1 MRFAA
6 TIEITFVTFQAMNI
20 GRYRAWRFLHPD
32 LDMPE
37 DWAGLSFSPT
47 GGIEMVVGR
56 ESVRQAVL
64 LLLSTRTGE
73 RVMRPDYGCDLHK
86 LIFSPNDDTT
96 AGLAMHYVRQAI
108 ERWEPRIVIER
119 LDAGRDEAYPE
130 RLNILLEYRMSSS
143 NTRDS
148 LMFSVNLT
156 GEAV

>member
-1 MRFAA
+1 
-6 TIEITFVTFQAMNI
+6 MNTH
-20 GRYRAWRFLHPD
+20 RYRALRFLHPD

-47 GGIEMVVGR
+47 GGIEMVGER

-86 LIFSPNDDTT
+86 LVFSPNDDTT

-130 RLNILLEYRMSSS
+130 RLNILLEYRLSSS
-143 NTRDS
+143 KTRDS
-148 LMFSVNLT
+148 LMVSVNLT
-156 GEAV
+156 GEVR

>member
-1 MRFAA
+1 M
-6 TIEITFVTFQAMNI
+6 EINFVTFLAMNI

-47 GGIEMVVGR
+47 GGIEMVEGR

-86 LIFSPNDDTT
+86 LVFSPNDDTT

-119 LDAGRDEAYPE
+119 LDAGRDEGYPE
-130 RLNILLEYRMSSS
+130 RLNILLEYRLTSA
-143 NTRDS
+143 NTRDN

>member
-1 MRFAA
+1 
-6 TIEITFVTFQAMNI
+6 MNNH
-20 GRYRAWRFLHPD
+20 RYRAWRFLHPD

-47 GGIEMVVGR
+47 GGIEMVGER
-56 ESVRQAVL
+56 KSVRQAVL

-86 LIFSPNDDTT
+86 LVFSPNDDTT

-130 RLNILLEYRMSSS
+130 RLNILLEYRMNSS
-143 NTRDS
+143 NSRDS
-148 LMFSVNLT
+148 LMFSVNMT
-156 GEAV
+156 GEVA

>member
-1 MRFAA
+1 
-6 TIEITFVTFQAMNI
+6 MNREPMNTH
-20 GRYRAWRFLHPD
+20 RYRAWRFIHPD

-47 GGIEMVVGR
+47 GGVEMVEER

-64 LLLSTRTGE
+64 LLLSTHPGE

-86 LIFSPNDDTT
+86 LVFSPNDDTT
-96 AGLAMHYVRQAI
+96 AGLAIHYVQQAI
-108 ERWEPRIVIER
+108 NQWEPRIVVER
-119 LDAGRDEAYPE
+119 LDASRDDAYPE
-130 RLNILLEYRMSSS
+130 RLNILLEYRLSSS

-156 GEAV
+156 GEAG

>member
-1 MRFAA
+1 
-6 TIEITFVTFQAMNI
+6 
-20 GRYRAWRFLHPD
+20 
-32 LDMPE
+32 
-37 DWAGLSFSPT
+37 LSFSPT
-47 GGIEMVVGR
+47 GGIEMVGER

-86 LIFSPNDDTT
+86 LVFSPNDDTT

-130 RLNILLEYRMSSS
+130 RLNILLEYRLSSS
-143 NTRDS
+143 KTRDS
-148 LMFSVNLT
+148 LMVSVNLT
-156 GEAV
+156 GEVG

>member
-1 MRFAA
+1 
-6 TIEITFVTFQAMNI
+6 MNTHH
-20 GRYRAWRFLHPD
+20 YRAWRFLHPD

-47 GGIEMVVGR
+47 GGIEMVEER

-86 LIFSPNDDTT
+86 LVFSPNDDTT

-130 RLNILLEYRMSSS
+130 RLNILLEYRMSLS

-148 LMFSVNLT
+148 MMFSVNLT
-156 GEAV
+156 GEVA